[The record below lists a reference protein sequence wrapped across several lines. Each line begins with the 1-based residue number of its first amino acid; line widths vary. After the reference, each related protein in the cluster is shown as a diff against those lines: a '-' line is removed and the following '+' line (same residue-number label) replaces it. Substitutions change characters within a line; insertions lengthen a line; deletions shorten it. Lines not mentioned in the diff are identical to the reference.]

1 MINLLYVHAILHNF
15 RSQNNGWPQAIFS
28 HIHIGQTNYNLVT
41 ETTFPMRK
49 AIAAS
54 IQYLNVS
61 IIKCVKTKLLINFFI
76 VCNYTFTERPKLGLA
91 DGMYTTQHYFYC
103 LEQDCQGKLSEIGA
117 KKNLR
122 IMYHTVNK
130 ISLFSV
136 V

>member
-1 MINLLYVHAILHNF
+1 MFMAIILSSAFSLHIIYK
-15 RSQNNGWPQAIFS
+15 G
-28 HIHIGQTNYNLVT
+28 T
-41 ETTFPMRK
+41 K
-49 AIAAS
+49 

-76 VCNYTFTERPKLGLA
+76 ICNYTFTERPKLGLA